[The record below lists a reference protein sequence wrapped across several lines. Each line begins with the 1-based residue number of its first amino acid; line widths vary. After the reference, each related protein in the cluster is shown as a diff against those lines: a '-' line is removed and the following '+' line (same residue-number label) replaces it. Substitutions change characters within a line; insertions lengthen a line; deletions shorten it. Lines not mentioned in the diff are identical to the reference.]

1 MSKTDR
7 KIIELVNAIR
17 GSQGNQTLLVAK
29 VNSIDPFTLKMN
41 DLIVNQH
48 IYVNSSFLKTTS
60 SQINANVVWDEN
72 QDYVPNTF
80 LSFSKQ
86 MLKADLLSVGDRV
99 IVLLDGIEFYVLER
113 VVKAA

>member
-17 GSQGNQTLLVAK
+17 GSQTLLVAK